1 MCKTLTVNGM
11 VHLISNNIK
20 RGKPVKVVHMQT
32 LLNLFPEKE
41 FEASNND
48 EEGVNE
54 LADESYQW
62 SY

>member
-11 VHLISNNIK
+11 VNLISNNIK

-54 LADESYQW
+54 LADESYQ
-62 SY
+62 

>member
-11 VHLISNNIK
+11 VNLISNNIK

>member
-48 EEGVNE
+48 EEDVNE
-54 LADESYQW
+54 LADESYQ
-62 SY
+62 